1 MEHRYGKR
9 VDVQLDVQL
18 YRQGV
23 PVATGKTRNVARGG
37 VFIETIYMP
46 ENGQRYF
53 DVVFISD
60 NVIKTGANRLKG
72 LIVHRKPE
80 GFGLIIDDSA
90 PESRLST
97 QMINTRR
104 SELEGDATNA
114 ERTQTARYEGAFDT

>member
-18 YRQGV
+18 YSQGI
-23 PVATGKTRNVARGG
+23 PVAAGKTRNVARGG
-37 VFIETIYMP
+37 VFIETNYKP
-46 ENGQRYF
+46 ENGKRCF
-53 DVVFISD
+53 DIVFISD
-60 NVIKTGANRLKG
+60 DVIKTGANRLKG
-72 LIVHRKPE
+72 LIVYRKPE
-80 GFGLIIDDSA
+80 GFGLVIDDSD
-90 PESRLST
+90 PESRLTT